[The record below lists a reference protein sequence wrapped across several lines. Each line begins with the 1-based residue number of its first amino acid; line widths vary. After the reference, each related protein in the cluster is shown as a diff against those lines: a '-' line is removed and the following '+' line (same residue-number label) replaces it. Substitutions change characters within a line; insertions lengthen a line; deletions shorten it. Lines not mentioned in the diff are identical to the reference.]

1 MSQEPSLLQEALTSP
16 EGGTPPPAPT
26 PPTDPAAPAAEP
38 AKPTPEEDAAA
49 KANDTRLNPFKAEE
63 IKLPEGTVLDEGLV
77 KEFTDLVNTKGVPR
91 DVAQALVGL
100 QEKAMKAAS
109 ERGSAQWS
117 DMTTAWRKESMD
129 HPEFGGAKFQS
140 TMSSVAKVVNA
151 HGTPELKAVFDL
163 TGIGNNPHFIGFLHK
178 LSQQLTEPGPIS
190 GAPAITE
197 ALEARLY
204 PTMKGT

>member
-1 MSQEPSLLQEALTSP
+1 MSQEQSLLQEALNP
-16 EGGTPPPAPT
+16 PVDGTPPVVET
-26 PPTDPAAPAAEP
+26 PKAADPAAAPEA
-38 AKPTPEEDAAA
+38 AKPTPEETAAA
-49 KANDTRLNPFKAEE
+49 AANDTRVNPFKPEE
-63 IKLPEGTVLDEGLV
+63 IKLPEGVVFDEGLV
-77 KEFTDLVNTKGVPR
+77 KEFTELVNTKGVPR

-117 DMTTAWRKESMD
+117 DMTTAWRKEATE
-129 HPEFGGAKFQS
+129 HPEFGGQKFQS

-178 LSQQLTEPGPIS
+178 LSQHLTEPGPIS
-190 GAPAITE
+190 GTPAATE